1 MDKAIIAQVSK
12 ILNPF
17 RLGASYPVTGFL
29 QKGFNIKSF
38 MKDIVEWP
46 EDKSGIYFFRLQGC
60 SKNEAHTMLGRKA
73 LSEVIYVGRSRK
85 ICQRLSGHF
94 KSNKHNAA
102 SLVYRITCDK
112 RDSKHKTRESNMGT
126 KAFEKEFDQI
136 RKFLA
141 RHVQVSFHFEADP
154 VRQALLEILFS
165 QKFQTTFNEW
175 ETH

>member
-1 MDKAIIAQVSK
+1 MDKVDIRKVSK
-12 ILNPF
+12 VLNSF
-17 RLGASYPVTGFL
+17 KLGVSYPVVKFL

-38 MKDIVEWP
+38 MNDIVEWP
-46 EDKSGIYFFRLQGC
+46 QEKSGIYFFRLEGC
-60 SKNEAHTMLGRKA
+60 SKKEARAMLGKKA

-94 KSNKHNAA
+94 KNNKHNAA

-112 RDSKHKTRESNMGT
+112 MDAKHRTRESNMDT
-126 KAFEKEFDQI
+126 EAFESEFDKI

-165 QKFQTTFNEW
+165 QKFQTRFNEW